1 MTLPSPGGP
10 RRPRLR
16 SSKSLFE
23 KSSSYEVS
31 GKISSSYEERST
43 TGILS
48 DGAPCSKTGEQW
60 QREETSGGDPGG
72 GDDPDGADGGVE
84 TLLGEEDPS
93 LEGERGLLVPLLSS
107 TMFKRIMREENPK
120 RKVKNCK
127 MTISTRWSY
136 I

>member
-1 MTLPSPGGP
+1 MTLPSPSGP

-16 SSKSLFE
+16 SLKSLFA

-31 GKISSSYEERST
+31 RKIYSSSEERST
-43 TGILS
+43 IRILS

-84 TLLGEEDPS
+84 TLLGEEDPF
-93 LEGERGLLVPLLSS
+93 LEGERGRLVPLLSS
-107 TMFKRIMREENPK
+107 TMFK
-120 RKVKNCK
+120 
-127 MTISTRWSY
+127 
-136 I
+136 